1 MFTEENA
8 GQHQWKAVIEGTGDE
23 DQVLWGPRGVARVLD
38 FLLDLMKLLESFSQR
53 TDMIWNK
60 EPMN

>member
-1 MFTEENA
+1 M
-8 GQHQWKAVIEGTGDE
+8 IEGTGDE